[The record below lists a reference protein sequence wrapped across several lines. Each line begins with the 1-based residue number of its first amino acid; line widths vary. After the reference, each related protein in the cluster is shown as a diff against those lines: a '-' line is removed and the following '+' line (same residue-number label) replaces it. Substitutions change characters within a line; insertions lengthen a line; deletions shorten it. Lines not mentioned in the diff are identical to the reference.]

1 MSWLD
6 SAPAYQ
12 KRLCGYDQPGGFRS
26 VASSYTGGLLTVGT
40 EVRERR
46 GSLMVGDV
54 GRIARIVEASPDG
67 MTDARCLVTWPGVP
81 SRWVWGRRL
90 MRVGRAR

>member
-26 VASSYTGGLLTVGT
+26 VASSYSGALLTVGT
-40 EVRERR
+40 RVRLQR
-46 GSLMVGDV
+46 GNDLLSVGV
-54 GRIARIVEASPDG
+54 ISHITETPANGSGV
-67 MTDARCLVTWPGVP
+67 CLV
-81 SRWVWGRRL
+81 RWLDGTESSVQGRHL
-90 MRVGRAR
+90 MREGRAR